1 MAAERDRLEHRVY
14 HHLLHQVSSKSLEPG
29 KFVRAGHL
37 AKHLNVSRTT
47 VRKALT
53 RLVTDG
59 WMVRTEA
66 GYTSSQQSP
75 QKSPSVPPSLEP
87 VGDAG
92 LDHRSQI
99 EATYWLI
106 FDWILQGTCRGGDNV
121 LPRELAGRFSVSVGT
136 VRHALDWLTQDGVLL
151 RAPRRGWRYRSLTL
165 PDVVDT
171 IEIRTMFE
179 CEVLR
184 RAGTRIPASVLR
196 RLQAETADILDRFE
210 SLSEVERRRAD
221 YEFHTTLVEQSTSSV
236 LIDVVKPLIRRS
248 MYVGIS
254 CPSDKR
260 HQPRSFRE
268 HMAILEAL
276 LAGTETAA
284 IEVLQ
289 AHLRRALTDAI
300 PALGATAP
308 APLNS

>member
-1 MAAERDRLEHRVY
+1 MAAQRDRLEHRVY
-14 HHLLHQVSSKSLEPG
+14 HHLLHQVSNRTLEPG

-37 AKHLNVSRTT
+37 AKNLNVSRTT

-53 RLVTDG
+53 QLVSDG
-59 WMVRTEA
+59 WMVRTEE
-66 GYTSSQQSP
+66 GYTTSQQSP
-75 QKSPSVPPSLEP
+75 DLPTSPPT
-87 VGDAG
+87 VGARG

-99 EATYWLI
+99 ESAYWLI
-106 FDWILQGTCRGGDNV
+106 FDWILHGTCRSGDDV
-121 LPRELAGRFSVSVGT
+121 IPREFADRFSVSVGT
-136 VRHALDWLTQDGVLL
+136 VRHALDRLTQDGVLL

-184 RAGTRIPASVLR
+184 RAGTRIPASILR
-196 RLQAETADILDRFE
+196 RLQVETTDILDRFDTFTE
-210 SLSEVERRRAD
+210 RERRRAD

-236 LIDVVKPLIRRS
+236 LIDLVKPLIRRS
-248 MYVGIS
+248 MFVGIS
-254 CPSDKR
+254 CPAEKR

-268 HMAILEAL
+268 HLAILEAL
-276 LAGTETAA
+276 LAGSETTA

-289 AHLRRALTDAI
+289 THLRRALTDAI
-300 PALGATAP
+300 SALGPTGTA
-308 APLNS
+308 ALSS

>member
-1 MAAERDRLEHRVY
+1 MAAERDLLEHRVY
-14 HHLLHQVSSKSLEPG
+14 HHLLHQVSSKTLEPG
-29 KFVRAGHL
+29 KYVRAGHL

-53 RLVTDG
+53 QLVSDG
-59 WMVRTEA
+59 WMVRTED
-66 GYTSSQQSP
+66 GYTTSQQSP
-75 QKSPSVPPSLEP
+75 DLPTSPAP
-87 VGDAG
+87 VGARG

-99 EATYWLI
+99 ESTYWLI
-106 FDWILQGTCRGGDNV
+106 FDWILHGACSGGDDV
-121 LPRELAGRFSVSVGT
+121 IPREFADRFSVSVGT

-196 RLQAETADILDRFE
+196 RLQTETTEILDRFDA
-210 SLSEVERRRAD
+210 LSERDRRRAD

-254 CPSDKR
+254 CPVEKR

-276 LAGTETAA
+276 LAGSETTA

-289 AHLRRALTDAI
+289 THLRRALTDAI
-300 PALGATAP
+300 SALGP
-308 APLNS
+308 PSLSS